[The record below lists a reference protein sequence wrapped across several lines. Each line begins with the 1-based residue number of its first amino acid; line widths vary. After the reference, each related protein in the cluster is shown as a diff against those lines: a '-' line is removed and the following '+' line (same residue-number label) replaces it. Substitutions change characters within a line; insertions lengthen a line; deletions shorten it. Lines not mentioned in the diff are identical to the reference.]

1 MTKRADLLAYL
12 ALGAICL
19 IWGTTYLA
27 LRIGVSGF
35 PPFLFVI
42 IRQILAGTI
51 LSGFMLLVRRT
62 SLPERKE
69 LGRLILGGLMIFALP
84 NGLLAWAEVYIPS
97 GIAAIIA
104 SMMPLWVVF
113 LNISVNKQERPTP
126 AVVFGVILG
135 LCGIAVIFSDNLSDF
150 GNFKYFLGI
159 LAAFVAT
166 FSWATGSMSLKRY
179 QLKTNLFLSAGIQ
192 MFFGG
197 LWLIPFSLSFDS
209 FHQIV
214 WHAAMLESLVYLVCI
229 GSIVGYICYFY
240 ALKHLPITLVSLY
253 AYVNPLAA
261 VVLGWIILDERLT
274 ITIWTGFLITVLGI
288 YIVNRG
294 YHPRNFARPQLS
306 KQT

>member
-1 MTKRADLLAYL
+1 MNKRPDFLAYL

-27 LRIGVSGF
+27 IRIGVSGF

-42 IRQILAGTI
+42 IRQILAGT
-51 LSGFMLLVRRT
+51 LLAGFMLLVRRK

-69 LGRLILGGLMIFALP
+69 LGRLIFGGLMIFALP

-104 SMMPLWVVF
+104 SLMPLWVVV
-113 LNISVNKQERPTP
+113 LNLSVNKEERPTP
-126 AVVFGVILG
+126 AVIFGVLLG
-135 LCGIAVIFSDNLSDF
+135 LCGIGVIFSDNISDF

-166 FSWATGSMSLKRY
+166 FSWAVGSMWVKRN
-179 QLKTNLFLSAGIQ
+179 QMKMNLFLGAGLQ

-209 FHQIV
+209 YRQIV
-214 WHAAMLESLVYLVCI
+214 WHAAMLESLVYLVLI
-229 GSIVGYICYFY
+229 GSIVGYISYFY
-240 ALKHLPITLVSLY
+240 ALKHLPITRVSLY

-274 ITIWTGFLITVLGI
+274 LTIWTGFLITVLGI
-288 YIVNRG
+288 YIVNKG